1 MLKNY
6 LITTFRHLLKH
17 KGYTVLNAFGLSVGL
32 ACFTLIG
39 LWVYDELSFDR
50 FHEKAGR
57 IYRVSATFDSESDHM
72 EQAVTSVPL
81 RKALI
86 SDLPEVENALIID
99 NNDAIVQN
107 GDKQFMEDY
116 LLMTDPSFLDVFSFR
131 LISGDKRTA
140 LNDPYAIILSETMA
154 KRYFGDEDPLGKQLN
169 IFLQD
174 PEGKGKAYTVT
185 GIIEDCPTNSHF
197 KYQALISWATYDVN
211 NPADPRGYDWYNNG
225 YFTYVLLRE
234 GSDRHALES
243 KLPQLIEKYM
253 GKQNR
258 EWKINYTYFTQPLTD
273 IHLHS
278 KLKYEIQET
287 SSLTYVVVFGTVGF
301 MVLLLACINYVN
313 MATAFASRRLKEVG
327 IRKAMGAF
335 KKQLIGQYLAESWWI
350 ALISLLFAFA
360 WIELA
365 RPLFESITGK
375 PVAHLYE
382 FKTLLVLLA
391 ITSLV
396 GVASGTYP
404 AILLSSHRPA
414 SIMKGQLLT
423 DSGGWLRKSLV
434 IIQYAVTILLVV
446 GILVVQRQLHFM
458 QSQDLG
464 FKQNGL
470 LIMGVNGSREVINNY
485 GAFANELKQIPGIS
499 GVARSNTYLA
509 GGLGN
514 SVGTMTDASG
524 KDRDA
529 TVYRLR
535 TDFDYLDVY
544 QMTLLAGRFF
554 EEQNAAADSTKGF
567 VINEAMTRFYG
578 YQRPEEAVGQKFHFQ
593 GREGAIIGVVK
604 DFHSRSLQYNVEPT
618 CMYLLRGNFSAITVR
633 VDGNM
638 SNLRDQVTTIW
649 KKHFPNTIVDIGYA
663 EEALNAQYQSEQR
676 FSKIFMI
683 FSTLSL
689 AIACVGLFALVSFS
703 VECRTKEIGIR
714 KVLGASV
721 SGIVLMLTRDFLM
734 LIIISSV
741 VAIPVGYYFMNEWLS
756 GFAYHTEL
764 DPIIFL
770 TAAVVVLVIA
780 WITISARS
788 VKAAVLNPVD
798 SLRSE

>member
-1 MLKNY
+1 M
-6 LITTFRHLLKH
+6 
-17 KGYTVLNAFGLSVGL
+17 NAFGLSIGL

-39 LWVYDELSFDR
+39 LWVYNELSFDR
-50 FHEKAGR
+50 FHENADR
-57 IYRVSATFDSESDHM
+57 IYRIGATFDSESDHM
-72 EQAVTSVPL
+72 EQAVTPVPL

-86 SDLPEVENALIID
+86 SDLPEIENAIIID

-116 LLMTDPSFLDVFSFR
+116 LLMTDPAFLDVFSFQMK
-131 LISGDKRTA
+131 SGDKRTA
-140 LNDPYAIILSETMA
+140 LKEPYSIILSETMA
-154 KRYFGDEDPLGKQLN
+154 RRYFDDEDPLGKQLN

-211 NPADPRGYDWYNNG
+211 NPVDPRGYDWYNNG
-225 YFTYVLLRE
+225 YFTYLLMRE
-234 GSDRHALES
+234 GSDRQALES

-350 ALISLLFAFA
+350 AVISLLFAFV

-375 PVAHLYE
+375 PVSNLYE
-382 FKTLLVLLA
+382 VKTLLVLLT

-396 GVASGTYP
+396 GIASGAYP
-404 AILLSSHRPA
+404 ALLLSSLRPA
-414 SIMKGQLLT
+414 GIMKGQQLS
-423 DSGGWLRKSLV
+423 DSGWLRKSLV
-434 IIQYAVTILLVV
+434 VIQYAVTILLVV

-464 FKQNGL
+464 FNQSGL
-470 LIMGVNGSREVINNY
+470 LLMGVNGSREVINNY
-485 GAFANELKQIPGIS
+485 GAFANELKQIPGVS

-524 KDRDA
+524 KDKDA

-554 EEQNAAADSTKGF
+554 QEENAAADSTRGF
-567 VINEAMTRFYG
+567 VINEAMTRLYG
-578 YQRPEEAVGQKFHFQ
+578 YQRAEDAVGQKFHFQ
-593 GREGAIIGVVK
+593 GRDGSVIGVVK

-618 CMYLLRGNFSAITVR
+618 CLYLLRGNFSAVTVR
-633 VDGNM
+633 LEGNM
-638 SNLRDQVTTIW
+638 SSLRDQVTAVW
-649 KKHFPNTIVDIGYA
+649 KKHFPNTIVDMTYG
-663 EEALNAQYQSEQR
+663 EESLNSQYQSEQR
-676 FSKIFMI
+676 FSMIFMI

-721 SGIVLMLTRDFLM
+721 SGIVVLLTRDFLM
-734 LIIISSV
+734 LIVIASMI
-741 VAIPVGYYFMNEWLS
+741 AIPAGYYLMNEWLS
-756 GFAYHTEL
+756 GFAYRTAL
-764 DPIIFL
+764 DPLIFL
-770 TAAVVVLVIA
+770 AAAIVVLIVA
-780 WITISARS
+780 WLTISARS
-788 VKAAVLNPVD
+788 MKAAVLNPVD
-798 SLRSE
+798 SLRNE